1 MQIKIH
7 SDRWMCVYWFII
19 PSLVARLRSLVSLIN
34 NSIIY
39 SRYIMQGTN
48 EIWRRIPDIFPIS
61 MYWRDRW
68 NDENPDDG
76 SNAFSRPVDLVSAL
90 RLQTPN
96 PNGIKGSRDLDQMNG
111 SGVKISSSCYILS
124 PSIHIL
130 YRRIDGKQIPN
141 GFGHSRRGTY
151 APPDA
156 ASEWHTCSISRKEK
170 IKEKMEKY
178 TGET

>member
-1 MQIKIH
+1 M
-7 SDRWMCVYWFII
+7 
-19 PSLVARLRSLVSLIN
+19 
-34 NSIIY
+34 Y
-39 SRYIMQGTN
+39 S
-48 EIWRRIPDIFPIS
+48 
-61 MYWRDRW
+61 RDRW

-76 SNAFSRPVDLVSAL
+76 SNAFSHPVDLVSAL

-111 SGVKISSSCYILS
+111 SGVKIPSPCYVPS

-151 APPDA
+151 VPRDA
-156 ASEWHTCSISRKEK
+156 ASEWHAYSILRKEK
-170 IKEKMEKY
+170 KKKMGKDI
-178 TGET
+178 GEA